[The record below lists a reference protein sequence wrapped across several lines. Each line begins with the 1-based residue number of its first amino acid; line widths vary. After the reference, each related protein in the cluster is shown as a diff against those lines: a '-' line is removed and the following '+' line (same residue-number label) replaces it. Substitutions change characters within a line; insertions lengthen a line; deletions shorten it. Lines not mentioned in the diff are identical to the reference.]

1 MTAVS
6 DSLAVLESQLTRL
19 TRRREQATL
28 ERWRDACAPLGAQ
41 RFTRLTQLRDW
52 LHKQPTRTA
61 DEVLRSLVTLAQ
73 QGDATALAAVLV
85 CLAPGIRALARRSQV
100 TLDEAFSD
108 VAVRVLEYPV
118 ARRRSVAGGIL
129 LDARNRLS
137 RQRRRAPQPVGDVAT
152 LVNTG
157 GANVTATSGEGMT
170 ASRLAEGAATAKHP
184 LSAAERILRLVCEA
198 RRDEALTHDDAQ
210 LIVDTRINGQRMAPA
225 AARLGIS
232 RDAAYQRRARAE
244 SRLQT
249 TVS

>member
-1 MTAVS
+1 MAAVS

-28 ERWRDACAPLGAQ
+28 ERWRDVCEPLGAQ

-52 LHKQPTRTA
+52 LHKQPTRRA

-73 QGDATALAAVLV
+73 KGDATALAAVLV

-108 VAVRVLEYPV
+108 VAVRVLEYPI

-137 RQRRRAPQPVGDVAT
+137 RQRQRAPQPVGDVAT
-152 LVNTG
+152 LIHGG
-157 GANVTATSGEGMT
+157 GADSTTGPGEAAAGF
-170 ASRLAEGAATAKHP
+170 RVAEGAGAAKHP
-184 LSAAERILRLVCEA
+184 LSAAERILRLVCDA
-198 RRDEALTHDDAQ
+198 RQDEALTHDDAQ

-244 SRLQT
+244 SRLQA